1 MASFNASKEALD
13 FLRGCVIDF
22 DPKTGLSKTVET
34 GKRYLS
40 QMKGMYAD
48 KAAYD
53 RLMRGGD
60 PLVYE
65 FHSMPVPETDGDLAF
80 GCSILN
86 PGKVGD
92 EYYFTKGHFHTI
104 LETGEVYYCL
114 KGHGYM
120 LLESPE
126 GDWSA
131 QEMEAGKAVYVPK
144 RYAHRSIN
152 VSPDEQL
159 VTFFVFRADAGH
171 DYGSIETKGYRKLLV
186 ERNGQP
192 AIIDNPNWK

>member
-1 MASFNASKEALD
+1 MAGFNTSDMALD

-22 DPKTGLSKTVET
+22 DINTGLSKAAPT

-40 QMKGMYAD
+40 QMKGMFYD
-48 KAAYD
+48 EAAFD
-53 RLMRGGD
+53 AMLETGD

-65 FHSMPVPETDGDLAF
+65 FHSLPLPENAGDLAF
-80 GCSILN
+80 GCSIVN
-86 PGKVGD
+86 PGKVGR
-92 EYYFTKGHFHTI
+92 EYFFTKGHFHTI
-104 LETGEVYYCL
+104 LETAEVYYCL

-120 LLESPE
+120 LLENPE

-131 QEMEAGKAVYVPK
+131 QELSAGRAVYVPK

-159 VTFFVFRADAGH
+159 ITFFVFRADAGH

-186 ERNGQP
+186 DMDGKPE
-192 AIIDNPNWK
+192 IIDNPNWK